1 MKLPSILQ
9 GESRTRLLQGVALG
23 AVATMLIGFTWGGW
37 VSGGTAQKM
46 ADKGANEAVVAA
58 LAPICVEKFQGAT
71 EAQATLAKLKATD
84 SWQRDTFIVKGG
96 WATFPGESEPNR
108 NVAEACAALLN
119 K

>member
-9 GESRTRLLQGVALG
+9 GESRTRLLQGIAFG
-23 AVATMLIGFTWGGW
+23 AIATMLIGFTWGGW
-37 VSGGTAQKM
+37 VSGSTAQKM
-46 ADKGANEAVVAA
+46 ADKGATDAVVTA
-58 LAPICVEKFQGAT
+58 LAPICVEKFQGAA
-71 EAQATLAKLKATD
+71 EAKATLAKLKATD